1 MRHWL
6 KMKKDYLDEGTM
18 ADTADLVVL
27 GAYYGTGNYG
37 GMKSTFL
44 MGTLNEKTN
53 KWHTVTKCANGLDD
67 KTLAKLQKQI
77 DMVEIKRSSALVPDW
92 LVVNKSLIP
101 DFVVKDPKKS
111 PVWELTGAEFS
122 QSDIHTADGISIR
135 FPRVTK
141 FRDDKSWQEATNLE
155 RLKTLYKLS
164 KEKSNVLDEEDKDVK
179 IKAEK
184 TAKRASEESGSD
196 SKPSKKQK
204 RKADESSDDEDDQFP
219 ALFKNKKFYMASD
232 LDKLQELKRY
242 LIA

>member
-77 DMVEIKRSSALVPDW
+77 DMIEIKRNPALVPDW

-141 FRDDKSWQEATNLE
+141 FRDDKSWQEATNLD
-155 RLKTLYKLS
+155 RLKMLYKLS
-164 KEKSNVLDEEDKDVK
+164 KEKSNILDEDKNNVAAINQK
-179 IKAEK
+179 P
-184 TAKRASEESGSD
+184 AKRTSEESNLDAKS
-196 SKPSKKQK
+196 PKKQK
-204 RKADESSDDEDDQFP
+204 SKAKESSDDEDDQFP
-219 ALFKNKKFYMASD
+219 PLFQNKKFYLASD
-232 LDKLQELKRY
+232 LENVQKLKRH

>member
-1 MRHWL
+1 
-6 KMKKDYLDEGTM
+6 MKKDYLDEGTM

-53 KWHTVTKCANGLDD
+53 KWYTVTKCANGLDD

-77 DMVEIKRSSALVPDW
+77 EMVEIKRNSALVPDW
-92 LVVNKSLIP
+92 LIVNKSLIP

-122 QSDIHTADGISIR
+122 QSDVHTADGISIR

-141 FRDDKSWQEATNLE
+141 FRDDKSWKEATNLD

-164 KEKSNVLDEEDKDVK
+164 KEKSNILEEEQKEDQDKKSSKRTSDESN
-179 IKAEK
+179 
-184 TAKRASEESGSD
+184 SE

-204 RKADESSDDEDDQFP
+204 QKADEPSDDEDEQFP

-232 LDKLQELKRY
+232 LDKMQELKRY